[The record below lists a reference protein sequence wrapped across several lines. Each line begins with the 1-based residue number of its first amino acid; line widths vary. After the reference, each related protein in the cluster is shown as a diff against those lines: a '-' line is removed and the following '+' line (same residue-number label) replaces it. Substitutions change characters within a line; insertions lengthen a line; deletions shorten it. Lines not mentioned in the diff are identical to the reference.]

1 MNANYSVALRFHGT
15 RWPTAGWHVI
25 KNIQHFYICLF
36 SSKSQTSFQRVWK
49 FQRASVEYRR
59 FARDFCLRNENSGE
73 KKQDVRARAR
83 ERGKRIDEKRGQVGF
98 RRKHPSIR
106 MPGIGRGAF
115 LNDPFTKSL
124 RDVAWNFRD
133 GEFSTESTAVN
144 KVYVSEHARY
154 LNVISHNK
162 HSCNILD

>member
-1 MNANYSVALRFHGT
+1 MEHDGQLLVDTSLKIYNTFTFVFSLQNRRPRSNLFESFSVLLSSIDDLRATSAF
-15 RWPTAGWHVI
+15 AM
-25 KNIQHFYICLF
+25 KIQG
-36 SSKSQTSFQRVWK
+36 K
-49 FQRASVEYRR
+49 
-59 FARDFCLRNENSGE
+59 RN
-73 KKQDVRARAR
+73 KTCARARAR